1 MTMWHPL
8 NSFPGL
14 MRTAGVA
21 ALLGFVLSAST
32 PMIAARAQDA
42 AATAADAA
50 TSAATVA
57 QPSREYLL
65 KTAFVFNFARY
76 TTWPPPS
83 PDGPFNLCILGED
96 DFGTAAQY
104 LDGQHLQ
111 ARNIDVRFHKVG
123 DDLGGCQLV
132 YVTQPLAG
140 QLDSL
145 LPRLHAER
153 MLTVSDIPDFAA
165 RGGILGLKIVDNRI
179 RFEANPIAA
188 KRAGLRLSAQL
199 LRLADV
205 VAEHAPK
212 GSPG

>member
-1 MTMWHPL
+1 MTMWHRL
-8 NSFPGL
+8 NPFPGL
-14 MRTAGVA
+14 ARIAGTAALVGFALWATAPMPAHAQDDSATLADATAG
-21 ALLGFVLSAST
+21 
-32 PMIAARAQDA
+32 
-42 AATAADAA
+42 
-50 TSAATVA
+50 AATVA

-83 PDGPFNLCILGED
+83 PDGPFNLCILGQD
-96 DFGTAAQY
+96 DFGTAAHY
-104 LDGQHLQ
+104 LDGQHLRE
-111 ARNIDVRFHKVG
+111 RNIDVRFHQVD
-123 DDLGGCQLV
+123 DDLSGCQLV
-132 YVTQPLAG
+132 YVTQLLAG

-145 LPRLHAER
+145 LPRLHAKR

-179 RFEANPIAA
+179 RFEANPLAA

-205 VAEHAPK
+205 IAEHVPK

>member
-1 MTMWHPL
+1 MTMWHLL
-8 NSFPGL
+8 NPFPGL
-14 MRTAGVA
+14 ARTIGAA
-21 ALLGFVLSAST
+21 ALLGLVLSAAA
-32 PMIAARAQDA
+32 PVPARAQDA
-42 AATAADAA
+42 SATLADAA
-50 TSAATVA
+50 SSAASVA

-111 ARNIDVRFHKVG
+111 ARNIDVRFHKVD
-123 DDLGGCQLV
+123 DDLSGCQLV
-132 YVTQPLAG
+132 YVTQPLAA

-179 RFEANPIAA
+179 RFEANPVAA

-205 VAEHAPK
+205 IAERVPK

>member
-1 MTMWHPL
+1 MTMWHRSTP
-8 NSFPGL
+8 FPGL
-14 MRTAGVA
+14 ARIAGAA
-21 ALLGFVLSAST
+21 ALLGLVLSASASVPT
-32 PMIAARAQDA
+32 RAQEDSATLADA
-42 AATAADAA
+42 TTGAATPE
-50 TSAATVA
+50 

-83 PDGPFNLCILGED
+83 PDGPFNLCILGQD
-96 DFGTAAQY
+96 DFGAAAQY
-104 LDGQHLQ
+104 LDGQHLRE
-111 ARNIDVRFHKVG
+111 RNIDVRFHQVD
-123 DDLGGCQLV
+123 DDLRGCQLV

-179 RFEANPIAA
+179 RFEANPVAA

-205 VAEHAPK
+205 VAEHVLK

>member
-8 NSFPGL
+8 NLFPGL
-14 MRTAGVA
+14 TRAAGAA
-21 ALLGFVLSAST
+21 ALLGLVLSAA
-32 PMIAARAQDA
+32 PMQARAQDA
-42 AATAADAA
+42 SATLADAA

-83 PDGPFNLCILGED
+83 PDGPFNICILGED

-111 ARNIDVRFHKVG
+111 ARNVDVRFRKVD

-179 RFEANPIAA
+179 RFEANPLAA

-205 VAEHAPK
+205 IAERLPK